1 LQSASIHHGGGWLR
15 LLSRSQPQDG
25 AQIVR
30 HGFKASCLHP
40 TACLLMNGKPRRQV
54 MRQHPPGAANSHDV
68 AQAVEE
74 FAQGMIKLQR
84 ILFNLSKKLNIK

>member
-1 LQSASIHHGGGWLR
+1 
-15 LLSRSQPQDG
+15 
-25 AQIVR
+25 
-30 HGFKASCLHP
+30 
-40 TACLLMNGKPRRQV
+40 MNGKPRRQV